1 MANTDLFLA
10 LPKYATGASVIS
22 SATAWA
28 YGSYVVIAECLARDI
43 YIIGVQFQIT
53 DAPASLDVTEEHLFE
68 IATGAAGAEVTKI
81 QIPYSVRQDT
91 AVGYYLTASV
101 SCTFPEGY
109 KVPALS
115 RISARATNSIA
126 VAVTY
131 PFKIFYQ
138 GIGEI
143 TRARQVTNNYRY
155 VKVGTGMSTGERVR

>member
-68 IATGAAGAEVTKI
+68 SPITVNAVPSERSNSLTESGITK
-81 QIPYSVRQDT
+81 
-91 AVGYYLTASV
+91 
-101 SCTFPEGY
+101 
-109 KVPALS
+109 
-115 RISARATNSIA
+115 
-126 VAVTY
+126 
-131 PFKIFYQ
+131 
-138 GIGEI
+138 
-143 TRARQVTNNYRY
+143 
-155 VKVGTGMSTGERVR
+155 